1 METKMK
7 RREFL
12 KTMAFSTSGLLFL
25 TGNGWAAKALGEEKT
40 RKRLVVVFLRGAV
53 DGLNVVV
60 PYSETV
66 YYSARPTIAIPRP
79 GENGGAFRL
88 DNHFGLHPALS
99 PIMPLWE
106 QGTLA
111 FVHAS
116 GSSDSSRSHFDAQDY
131 METATPGAK
140 STPDGWLNRLL
151 EVLPGTRRATEA
163 ISVGP
168 TLPRILSGKIAT
180 TNFTL
185 NEAGTRPT
193 PLDRPEIQSAFDRLY
208 TGNDPLS
215 IAYREG
221 QSARKE
227 LLAQIAEDMKMSDG
241 GAPSPNGF
249 AGEAQK
255 LGRLIARDSTIKV
268 AFVALGGWD
277 THVNQG
283 SSTGQLANRL
293 TGLGE
298 TLAALVQGLG
308 SAYSET
314 AILVM
319 SEFGRTA
326 QENGNTGTDHGHGNV
341 MWVAGGT
348 VRGGKVYGEWPGLSG
363 NELYEGRDLAVTTD
377 FREVISAVLQS
388 QFDLTVT
395 QLNKVIPKAPRPS
408 RKIREIV
415 QA

>member
-1 METKMK
+1 MK

-12 KTMAFSTSGLLFL
+12 KSALTASAVLFL
-25 TGNGWAAKALGEEKT
+25 TENGWAAKAIGDENSK
-40 RKRLVVVFLRGAV
+40 KRLVVIFLRGAV

-60 PYSETV
+60 PYSESA
-66 YYSARPTIAIPRP
+66 YYSSRPTIAIPRP
-79 GENGGAFRL
+79 NENGGVLPL

-99 PIMPLWE
+99 PVMPLWE
-106 QGTLA
+106 QKTLA

-116 GSSDSSRSHFDAQDY
+116 GSPDSSRSHFDAQDY

-140 STPDGWLNRLL
+140 TTPDGWLNRLL
-151 EVLPGTRRATEA
+151 EVLPGTHSATEG

-168 TLPRILSGKIAT
+168 TLPRILSGKVAT

-185 NEAGTRPT
+185 NQAATRTT

-215 IAYREG
+215 VAYREG
-221 QSARKE
+221 QSARKA
-227 LLAQIAEDMKMSDG
+227 LLAQLTEEMQIADR
-241 GAPSPNGF
+241 GAPSPVGF

-277 THVNQG
+277 THINQG

-293 TGLGE
+293 KGLGE
-298 TLAALVQGLG
+298 TVSALAQGLG
-308 SAYSET
+308 SAYSDT
-314 AILVM
+314 AIIVM

-326 QENGNTGTDHGHGNV
+326 HENGNTGTDHGHGNV
-341 MWVAGGT
+341 MWVAGGN
-348 VRGGKVYGEWPGLSG
+348 VAGGKIYGQWPGISG
-363 NELYEGRDLAVTTD
+363 NELYEGRDLAITTD
-377 FREVISAVLQS
+377 FRQVISTVLEA
-388 QFDLTVT
+388 QFGLTST
-395 QLNKVIPKAPRPS
+395 QLGKVIPNAPRANQELS
-408 RKIREIV
+408 GLIR
-415 QA
+415 A